1 MTKVYASREDM
12 HRRLMRGVN
21 ILADNVAA
29 TLGPAGR
36 NVILHKKGHNPLITK
51 DGVTV
56 ANFVDLEDPVEN
68 TAAQI
73 IKQAAAATNTLAGDG
88 TTTSTVLAREMM
100 RSAQRYLAAGVSPV
114 EIKRGMDKAA
124 AAIVENLK
132 GIARPIASLEDIEH
146 IATISANGDISIGKL
161 VSMAVDAVGKDGA
174 ITIEEARSMET
185 TLDMVEGF
193 RFDSGYFAKSFVT
206 EERRGAMVYENAML
220 LVTDHRVEN
229 VEDILPALEI
239 AARESR
245 PFVIIAEEV
254 EGQAL
259 AALIMNTARGQ
270 MKVAAVKAPKYGEER
285 RNILQ
290 DLAISVGATFISRD
304 SGMPLSQVKLG
315 HFGRCKK
322 IESLRS
328 FTTIL
333 GGDADWE
340 KVEERIETLKEE
352 IHQNE
357 DYGMQACER
366 IQERITRLASG
377 IAIIRVGAAT
387 EVEMLEKKHRVEDAL
402 EAVYSAQQEGT
413 VPGGGVALI
422 QSTRNLKVDVENEEQ
437 AVGVT
442 IIKAAAYAP
451 LMQMAENAGESPD
464 LILSKV
470 LGSKKNKGWNFTSG
484 KLEDLYVA
492 GIIDPVKVTRVAL
505 LNSVSAAST
514 LITTNFSIVET

>member
-1 MTKVYASREDM
+1 MTKEYASHEDM
-12 HRRLMRGVN
+12 HRKLMRGVN
-21 ILADNVAA
+21 ILADNVAS

-36 NVILHKKGHNPLITK
+36 NVILHKQGQNPFVTK

-68 TAAQI
+68 AAAQI
-73 IKQAAAATNTLAGDG
+73 IKQVAANTNQLAGDG

-100 RSAQRYLAAGVSPV
+100 RSAQKYLATGASPV

-124 AAIVENLK
+124 TAIVENLK
-132 GIARPIASLEDIEH
+132 GLSKPIASLEDIEH
-146 IATISANGDISIGKL
+146 IATISANGDKSIGKL

-174 ITIEEARSMET
+174 ITIEEARSMDT

-206 EERRGAMVYENAML
+206 DERRNAMVYENALL

-245 PFVIIAEEV
+245 PFVIVAEEV

-259 AALIMNTARGQ
+259 AALIMNTMRGQ
-270 MKVAAVKAPKYGEER
+270 MKVAAVKAPRYGEER
-285 RNILQ
+285 RNILK

-304 SGMPLSQVKLG
+304 SGTHLKQVKLE

-352 IHQNE
+352 IRQNDE
-357 DYGMQACER
+357 YGLAGAEQ
-366 IQERITRLASG
+366 IQERITRLSSG

-413 VPGGGVALI
+413 VPGGGTALI
-422 QSTRNLKVDVENEEQ
+422 QATKSLSVEVDNEDQ
-437 AVGVT
+437 QIGVA
-442 IIKAAAYAP
+442 IVKAAANAP
-451 LMQMAENAGESPD
+451 LMQMARNAGESPEI
-464 LILSKV
+464 ILSKV
-470 LGSKKNKGWNFTSG
+470 VASKKNKGWNFATG

-492 GIIDPVKVTRVAL
+492 GIIDPAKVTRVAL